1 MKQLKQTNNIN
12 CKYLTA
18 NVPVKMLLP
27 TKTIIE
33 EEVLLMEMRED
44 LQHALSIMVGNQLYF
59 RIFKE
64 IEKIPLQNYY

>member
-1 MKQLKQTNNIN
+1 MKQLKQINNSG

-18 NVPVKMLLP
+18 NVPVKLLLP
-27 TKTIIE
+27 TKKTFE
-33 EEVLLMEMRED
+33 EGHLLNEVRED
-44 LQHALSIMVGNQLYF
+44 LQNALSIMIQNQLYF